1 MFIALG
7 QFRLKQ
13 KKQLF
18 KFLRISKKIE
28 LQAKAAEGNQSVTL
42 LGGNLRDFYVI
53 STWDSKEAIQAFSRS
68 GFHLEAIKLSNEI
81 ATEIRLIY
89 FEGEK
94 EPTKKEV
101 KEMLANDDRVRVL
114 SY

>member
-7 QFRLKQ
+7 QFQLKQ

-18 KFLRISKKIE
+18 KFLRMSKKIE
-28 LQAKAAEGNQSVTL
+28 LQAKTAEGNQSVTL
-42 LGGNLRDFYVI
+42 LGGNLSNFYVI
-53 STWDSKEAIQAFSRS
+53 STWESKEDILAFSRS

-101 KEMLANDDRVRVL
+101 KELLANDDRVRVL